1 MCRTRQK
8 GHRYLASGVSRFEG
22 QIRQI
27 KIFLIQKFLKTVI
40 AFSEIANN
48 LLFVILSYCIFA
60 AYLKE
65 LIFYLVKKERKENLL
80 KVNKTQTIKQ
90 SLFLCFP
97 EYYGKVRSLKITSI
111 QLSANTIDCSILP
124 EEFSANK
131 RLRQ

>member
-8 GHRYLASGVSRFEG
+8 GHRYRASGVSRFEG

-27 KIFLIQKFLKTVI
+27 KIFLIQKFLKTII

-65 LIFYLVKKERKENLL
+65 LIFYLVKKERKETLL
-80 KVNKTQTIKQ
+80 KVNKTQTIKRF
-90 SLFLCFP
+90 FLCFP
-97 EYYGKVRSLKITSI
+97 EYYGKVRSFKITSI